1 MEKNNNSNKLWIK
14 IIVPIA
20 SLCVIASSILYI
32 YNYKINKEKIISNN
46 NTKVLSGDIN
56 LDGKVNGQ
64 DLIRLTKYLN
74 NEVGF
79 NEEQKTN
86 ADLNQDGKI
95 DEQDSEILK
104 KHLAGD
110 KEFETL
116 PYKGTI
122 SNELLYGDVNL
133 DGSVSTK
140 DFALLKQYIDNKA
153 TLSEEAKKNADVNED
168 GKLDQ
173 TDVDIIMK
181 HLAGDKGYETLPYKG
196 TMPTET
202 SEEKPKELIFGDVN
216 LDGSVSTKDFALLK
230 QYIDNKATLSEE
242 AKKNADVN
250 EDGKLDQTDV
260 NIIMKHLAGDKGYE
274 TLPYKGTISKVTL
287 YGDVNLDGSVSTKD
301 FALLKQYIDN
311 KATLSEEAKKNA
323 DVNEDG
329 KLDQTDVDIIMK
341 HLAKDK
347 GYETLPYKG

>member
-110 KEFETL
+110 KGFETL
-116 PYKGTI
+116 PYKGEI
-122 SNELLYGDVNL
+122 KQEEPKAALYGDTTL
-133 DGSVSTK
+133 DGKVNGQDLIRLTK
-140 DFALLKQYIDNKA
+140 YLNNEVEF
-153 TLSEEAKKNADVNED
+153 TEEQKTNADLNQD
-168 GKLDQ
+168 GKIDEQDSEILK
-173 TDVDIIMK
+173 K
-181 HLAGDKGYETLPYKG
+181 HLAGDKGFETLPY
-196 TMPTET
+196 
-202 SEEKPKELIFGDVN
+202 
-216 LDGSVSTKDFALLK
+216 
-230 QYIDNKATLSEE
+230 
-242 AKKNADVN
+242 
-250 EDGKLDQTDV
+250 
-260 NIIMKHLAGDKGYE
+260 AG
-274 TLPYKGTISKVTL
+274 
-287 YGDVNLDGSVSTKD
+287 
-301 FALLKQYIDN
+301 
-311 KATLSEEAKKNA
+311 
-323 DVNEDG
+323 
-329 KLDQTDVDIIMK
+329 
-341 HLAKDK
+341 
-347 GYETLPYKG
+347 